1 MTENKDKKSSSSDKT
16 TDDNNDRVIEINS
29 PQNARLFKNNR
40 IITSKYTWWNFIF
53 KNLLEQF
60 RHVSNIYFLSV
71 LIINVLFD
79 SFFLSMYAVIFKNI
93 YI

>member
-1 MTENKDKKSSSSDKT
+1 MTENKDKKSPSSDKA

-79 SFFLSMYAVIFKNI
+79 SFF
-93 YI
+93 